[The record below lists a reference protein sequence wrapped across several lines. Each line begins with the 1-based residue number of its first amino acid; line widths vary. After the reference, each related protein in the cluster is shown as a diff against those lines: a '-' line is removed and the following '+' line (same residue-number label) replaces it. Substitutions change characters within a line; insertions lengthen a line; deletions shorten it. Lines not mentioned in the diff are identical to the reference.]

1 MARILIHIHA
11 LRTGGAERVALQFAA
26 WLLEAGHTVVVLTP
40 CGVPADVFPLPPGLD
55 RRWGPP
61 DHGLARLPGIAAY
74 PFKLLALAALLRRER
89 FDLAI
94 GLTTRPALNLLL
106 ASLGSARPVV
116 VAERN
121 YPPAKP
127 LPLPWRLLRRWLYP
141 QAALQLVQTARIG
154 AWLEQQHLAQ
164 RVAVVPNPVT
174 WPLPVQPPRVDPAA
188 LLPQGA
194 QLLLAVGTKPLQKGF
209 DRLLA
214 AFARL
219 APDAPAWWLALP
231 GVTADHPELQALLA
245 ASATAPWRERLLL
258 PGPVGN
264 LADWYGRA
272 QIFALTSRYEGF
284 PNVLVEAMAAGCAC
298 LAIDCPTGPR
308 ELLQHDHN
316 GVLLA
321 EDTGT
326 DGLTTALVALMA
338 DPDRRHR
345 LGVAAT
351 GVRQQLAAPL
361 VKELFL
367 QALAPCLEPKVLV
380 LAPTRRSPTETFVRA
395 NLARLPLRQVAFF
408 GDEFGGARP
417 WQRPGQLAYG
427 LAITLSKAC
436 TRLGLH
442 RLATVP
448 ASLVT
453 WLLIRWHQPD
463 VVLAEFGFHAAR
475 VMDGAAWAKVPL
487 VVHFRGADASADRRL
502 GQLQERY
509 RRLMRLAGALVVK
522 SAPMRQ
528 VLVGLGASPAAI
540 TISPSGANAEL
551 FHGGCPAQA
560 PPTVLF
566 VGRFV
571 AKKAPLDALAAFA
584 RARAAAP
591 PELAAAMRL
600 VLVGEGPLRP
610 ALEQQIQALG
620 LGRQVELA
628 GLQPPE
634 QVAARLRQCRCLLLP
649 SRTAP
654 DGDAEGCPVVV
665 LEAQLAG
672 VPVVSTV
679 HAGIPEVVL
688 DGETGLLAPEG
699 DVPRLAEA
707 LLQLLAEPELAARLG
722 QAGQRR
728 ASSRFTVAHH
738 VDTLAAVLREQA
750 RPR

>member
-26 WLLEAGHTVVVLTP
+26 WLLEAGHTVVLLTP

-61 DHGLARLPGIAAY
+61 DHGLARLPGSAAY

-106 ASLGSARPVV
+106 ASLGSARPVWWRSATTRRPSRCPCPGACCAAGSTRRRRCSWCRPRGSV
-116 VAERN
+116 
-121 YPPAKP
+121 PGWSSSIWPSGW
-127 LPLPWRLLRRWLYP
+127 PWC
-141 QAALQLVQTARIG
+141 RIRSPG
-154 AWLEQQHLAQ
+154 RCL
-164 RVAVVPNPVT
+164 
-174 WPLPVQPPRVDPAA
+174 QPPRVDPAA

-219 APDAPAWWLALP
+219 APAAPAWWLALP
-231 GVTADHPELQALLA
+231 GVTADHPELQALLV

-264 LADWYGRA
+264 LADWYDRA

-326 DGLTTALVALMA
+326 DGLTAALAALMA

-417 WQRPGQLAYG
+417 WRRPGQLAYG

-436 TRLGLH
+436 SRLGWH

-551 FHGGCPAQA
+551 FHGGCPGQA